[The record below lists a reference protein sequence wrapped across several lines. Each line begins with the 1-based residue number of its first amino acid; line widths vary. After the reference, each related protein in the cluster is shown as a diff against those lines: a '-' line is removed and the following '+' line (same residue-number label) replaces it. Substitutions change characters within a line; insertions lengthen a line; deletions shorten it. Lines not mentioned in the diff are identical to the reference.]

1 MLFPFVVKA
10 LCNNTEIVKLINNL
24 KTAYGVL
31 SRGYEIKNRLQLSV
45 VVCVFDQAFYAKAME
60 VYWKH
65 KALFDGIVIMMG
77 GFHLLLMLLGVIGS
91 RFRDAGLRELAVQSD
106 VVAEGSVDKSL
117 NGKQY
122 NRAVHLHKCVYEA
135 LMRLLLKEF
144 ESSVQSLPTLN
155 LEQLKLELNQE
166 EFERALSSRE
176 FREFGEQFHV
186 YVQGMKEKGSNLG
199 RFWFSYLELCELM
212 FNLIF
217 ASRTGDWQLYLSCIE
232 EVIPWAFAYYRQN
245 YARYL
250 IPFLDDMRH
259 LSLRMPEVYTAFNK
273 GRFVQMGAR
282 NPFGRNEAGKTI
294 ENTINRDCKTGGG
307 YIGFSANFAATQR
320 WVSMTR
326 RAMYR
331 KLLREHLSI
340 NSSKTYIHKELA
352 PARVKED
359 IKAVEKLV
367 DLLEDVFTNPW
378 KQDAVFTSLST
389 GIEATKEVS
398 DDLLQA
404 KSRGKQAANDFEV
417 NRCSSDP
424 TLDYF
429 DPLKKAKLKS
439 FKDLK
444 AVRKVHNKN
453 LVLPLRMDRDVFA
466 RMALLGQFR
475 QIDMKIVLPLLL
487 VLFLGL
493 LLILMDFHEKQA
505 RPNFPNS

>member
-1 MLFPFVVKA
+1 M
-10 LCNNTEIVKLINNL
+10 
-24 KTAYGVL
+24 
-31 SRGYEIKNRLQLSV
+31 
-45 VVCVFDQAFYAKAME
+45 
-60 VYWKH
+60 
-65 KALFDGIVIMMG
+65 
-77 GFHLLLMLLGVIGS
+77 
-91 RFRDAGLRELAVQSD
+91 
-106 VVAEGSVDKSL
+106 
-117 NGKQY
+117 
-122 NRAVHLHKCVYEA
+122 
-135 LMRLLLKEF
+135 
-144 ESSVQSLPTLN
+144 N

-166 EFERALSSRE
+166 EFERVLSSRE
-176 FREFGEQFHV
+176 FREFEEPFHV

-199 RFWFSYLELCELM
+199 RFWLSYLELCELM
-212 FNLIF
+212 LNLIF
-217 ASRTGDWQLYLSCIE
+217 ASHTGDWQLYLSCIE
-232 EVIPWAFAYYRQN
+232 EVIPWAFAYDCQN

-282 NPFGRNEAGKTI
+282 NPFGRNEASKTI

-307 YIGFSANFAATQR
+307 YIGFSANFAAIQR

-444 AVRKVHNKN
+444 AVRKVHN
-453 LVLPLRMDRDVFA
+453 
-466 RMALLGQFR
+466 
-475 QIDMKIVLPLLL
+475 
-487 VLFLGL
+487 
-493 LLILMDFHEKQA
+493 
-505 RPNFPNS
+505 